1 MKLKAKQSDFKN
13 YNVIRF
19 GYCQLQ
25 HLLQDSEPFAYTSG
39 LYGWNA
45 DYYQLGD
52 LIICTGYRSI
62 GKAIQKAYTIATK
75 YDNEARSIDSWS
87 NDAKA
92 QRAKLLEAFKNEI
105 LALL

>member
-1 MKLKAKQSDFKN
+1 MKLKAKQSDFKGEK
-13 YNVIRF
+13 VIRF

-25 HLLQDSEPFAYTSG
+25 HLLRDNEPFAYTSG

-52 LIICTGYRSI
+52 FIICTGYRPT
-62 GKAIQKAYTIATK
+62 GKEIKNGYAIAKR
-75 YDNEARSIDSWS
+75 YDDEARSIDSWS

-92 QRAKLLEAFKNEI
+92 QLAKLLEAFKNEI

>member
-25 HLLQDSEPFAYTSG
+25 HLLRDSDPFAYTSG

-52 LIICTGYRSI
+52 FIICTGYRPI
-62 GKAIQKAYTIATK
+62 GKVIQKAYTIATK
-75 YDNEARSIDSWS
+75 YDNEARNIDGW
-87 NDAKA
+87 NNEAKA